1 MGQWSRRKEEGWS
14 LGEGGRSFE
23 REMLLEEE
31 DQCFTVRKAA
41 GRVRVAG
48 VAVQMQPA
56 HTLAVRRRK
65 LLSGTMLGPSAT
77 LHYKTAE
84 GKMQKAEA
92 IL

>member
-48 VAVQMQPA
+48 VAGQMQPA
-56 HTLAVRRRK
+56 HTLTVCRRK
-65 LLSGTMLGPSAT
+65 LLSGTMLGSSAA

-84 GKMQKAEA
+84 EQRAEA
-92 IL
+92 CL

>member
-1 MGQWSRRKEEGWS
+1 MGQWSKRKEEGWS

-56 HTLAVRRRK
+56 HTL
-65 LLSGTMLGPSAT
+65 LILSGTMLGSSAT

-84 GKMQKAEA
+84 EQRAEA
-92 IL
+92 SL